1 MLWKMGIIENI
12 NKESD
17 EPIRGAPIRISKLI
31 VLINGRQFFYSYK
44 YKNNKSKEKAASNKQ
59 CNQ

>member
-1 MLWKMGIIENI
+1 MGIIENI
-12 NKESD
+12 NIGSD
-17 EPIRGAPIRISKLI
+17 GHIREAPVRISKLI

>member
-1 MLWKMGIIENI
+1 MGIIENI
-12 NKESD
+12 NKGSD
-17 EPIRGAPIRISKLI
+17 GHIREAPVGISKLF

-44 YKNNKSKEKAASNKQ
+44 YKNNKRKEKAAPNKQ